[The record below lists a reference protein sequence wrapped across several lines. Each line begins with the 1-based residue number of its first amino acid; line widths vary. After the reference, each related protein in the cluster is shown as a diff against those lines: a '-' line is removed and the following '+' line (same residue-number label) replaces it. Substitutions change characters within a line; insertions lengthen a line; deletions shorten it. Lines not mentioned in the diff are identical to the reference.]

1 MKYILRTILSLI
13 WCPFAS
19 IILTLVILLKGL
31 WGNGFYVWM
40 RWGMVNFGMSDDSKH
55 DCTKKNRHYLGEIF
69 RWRFVKHWWNWN
81 AWHDSEEKEK

>member
-19 IILTLVILLKGL
+19 VFITVVILIKGL

-40 RWGMVNFGMSDDSKH
+40 EYGMVSFGVDDNCGISK
-55 DCTKKNRHYLGEIF
+55 TKENRHYLGEIF
-69 RWRFVKHWWNWN
+69 RWRYVKHWWNWN
-81 AWHDSEEKEK
+81 KWHDAE